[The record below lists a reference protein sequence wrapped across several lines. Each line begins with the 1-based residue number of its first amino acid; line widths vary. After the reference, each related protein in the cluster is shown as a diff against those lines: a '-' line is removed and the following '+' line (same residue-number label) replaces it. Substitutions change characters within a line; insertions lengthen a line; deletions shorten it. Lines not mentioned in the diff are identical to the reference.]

1 VARYGARALER
12 PSARH
17 GAGSAQ
23 LTPAVPC
30 HKGVH
35 PLSQLALHARRGA
48 GLSSLRHVKVKG
60 KNGGNL
66 DRSRIAVQKTLN
78 GSQEL
83 SLRTRR
89 PRPKPESKK
98 GNEVGP
104 GPRERR
110 ARRARERRAPR
121 ARERRMGNNAS
132 STLAGSVETLNCCTA
147 VDGVDDVD
155 DADPHGSGRRRFQG
169 KADRNSLC
177 RDLTGESL
185 FTDCIDDRCGT
196 DRPRRFRQG
205 MPGEAPANTYGD
217 GGREPVL

>member
-1 VARYGARALER
+1 MARYGARALER

-104 GPRERR
+104 GPRRGGPG
-110 ARRARERRAPR
+110 ARESAGPP
-121 ARERRMGNNAS
+121 ARESDGWGTTPAQHWPEAS
-132 STLAGSVETLNCCTA
+132 K
-147 VDGVDDVD
+147 
-155 DADPHGSGRRRFQG
+155 R
-169 KADRNSLC
+169 
-177 RDLTGESL
+177 
-185 FTDCIDDRCGT
+185 
-196 DRPRRFRQG
+196 
-205 MPGEAPANTYGD
+205 
-217 GGREPVL
+217 